1 MHARRAGAGQS
12 VGDLRDKPDLI
23 SERTG
28 RACAKS

>member
-1 MHARRAGAGQS
+1 MHVALGPGQS

-28 RACAKS
+28 RVCAKS